1 MHVVPVPSSLRNQ
14 SQLRVIPSPHD
25 VYQLSAKMLEQ
36 FLAKNEQPGKIKN
49 CLKAFLKEGKSHSA
63 PVMHFNWPKSLS
75 GNTDFVVACDYDS
88 TLQFTIL
95 DRQGRDVTEKFDLS
109 VQQFVYDDSILEIL
123 VKLLGLPEYSNLKEA
138 SKLLPIINC
147 DNLDYSI
154 YFNVLYHL
162 QAPN

>member
-1 MHVVPVPSSLRNQ
+1 MHVVPVPISLRNQ

-36 FLAKNEQPGKIKN
+36 FLAKNEQPDKIKN

-75 GNTDFVVACDYDS
+75 GNTDFVVAGDYDS

-123 VKLLGLPEYSNLKEA
+123 VKLLGLPEHSNLKEA

-147 DNLDYSI
+147 DNLGNSI
-154 YFNVLYHL
+154 YFNLLYHL
-162 QAPN
+162 QVQN